1 MNARAGDTDRE
12 QMHAR
17 AGRAEE
23 RSGRHVRSLPKKEM
37 YEKST
42 CRTYQDKE
50 VAKHMGSCGPA
61 EIRLCDVTVTGQ
73 WSSALD

>member
-1 MNARAGDTDRE
+1 MNERAGDTDRE
-12 QMHAR
+12 QRHAR

-23 RSGRHVRSLPKKEM
+23 RSGRHVRSLPKKEI

-50 VAKHMGSCGPA
+50 VAKHMGGVRHRGNPSM
-61 EIRLCDVTVTGQ
+61 
-73 WSSALD
+73 